1 MPLALTQ
8 KQNLSQ
14 KQELKMTAQ
23 QVHSLN
29 LLQKTK
35 QELQQEIVQTVS
47 HNPLLEIQDGNSQ
60 EILASDFESLGT
72 EPAEAYPDFDDDF
85 DESPSDRREAT
96 SDVYEDNESTY
107 QAPPDWAWPESNTDS
122 DDVEGEEPYRPSQAE
137 LEQDARRESEIA
149 RAVESDES
157 LTESAAID
165 EGFDYDNYLPSDM
178 NGANSDSEA
187 EKRHQYFW
195 DSQIAPVSFRENLL
209 QQIRADAPDDD
220 TAETAEALLGFLD
233 SNGYLSGTDDE
244 ILAETGKSPE
254 QIHRAVKFLQTLEP
268 AGIASRDLRECLL
281 LQLERQRA
289 KGSLDWDIVADHL
302 EQLERNRLPEIAKAL
317 DTDIAEI
324 QEAVTR
330 IRALNPRPCRLFS
343 DEVAPVIIPDATV
356 AQAPGGGWTVK
367 MNDEDIPRV
376 VFSEYTDMYLANK
389 SLTPAERK
397 QLLKYQQEGRQLI
410 DAIQER
416 EKTIEKVTLA
426 LLEFQEAFFR
436 EGDGALKSLK
446 LSDVADRLDCHE
458 STVSRAIANKYLLTP
473 FGLRPYKF
481 FFASGISTSTTTD
494 DVSSRA
500 VRQKIAGLI
509 ARENK
514 QHPLSDQKI
523 TDMLTEEGMD
533 IARRTVAKYREL
545 EGIPTASARKVFKFS
560 LLELL
565 VVIAII
571 AILAGLLLP
580 ALLASKE
587 TARGKLCLN
596 NQRQLGT
603 AFLLYCGDND
613 EFYPRPVNGAC
624 GAGQTWGWIYY
635 DKFPVPAKG
644 NFDPAKGTV
653 FPYVKDARIFLCPLD
668 HTGSTCSYGVN
679 SDIAGKA
686 TKPCQRNPTY
696 CREHC
701 EGLRASS
708 VPAPAGIPLLLEEGS
723 SVATTNDG
731 FFDLDYSL
739 RDHLCFRHRKA
750 NAFSFFDGHAEILK
764 WSDAENWKH
773 CDFAEPVNDYGL

>member
-1 MPLALTQ
+1 
-8 KQNLSQ
+8 
-14 KQELKMTAQ
+14 
-23 QVHSLN
+23 
-29 LLQKTK
+29 
-35 QELQQEIVQTVS
+35 
-47 HNPLLEIQDGNSQ
+47 
-60 EILASDFESLGT
+60 
-72 EPAEAYPDFDDDF
+72 
-85 DESPSDRREAT
+85 
-96 SDVYEDNESTY
+96 
-107 QAPPDWAWPESNTDS
+107 
-122 DDVEGEEPYRPSQAE
+122 
-137 LEQDARRESEIA
+137 
-149 RAVESDES
+149 
-157 LTESAAID
+157 
-165 EGFDYDNYLPSDM
+165 
-178 NGANSDSEA
+178 
-187 EKRHQYFW
+187 
-195 DSQIAPVSFRENLL
+195 
-209 QQIRADAPDDD
+209 
-220 TAETAEALLGFLD
+220 
-233 SNGYLSGTDDE
+233 
-244 ILAETGKSPE
+244 
-254 QIHRAVKFLQTLEP
+254 
-268 AGIASRDLRECLL
+268 
-281 LQLERQRA
+281 
-289 KGSLDWDIVADHL
+289 
-302 EQLERNRLPEIAKAL
+302 
-317 DTDIAEI
+317 
-324 QEAVTR
+324 
-330 IRALNPRPCRLFS
+330 
-343 DEVAPVIIPDATV
+343 
-356 AQAPGGGWTVK
+356 
-367 MNDEDIPRV
+367 
-376 VFSEYTDMYLANK
+376 
-389 SLTPAERK
+389 
-397 QLLKYQQEGRQLI
+397 
-410 DAIQER
+410 
-416 EKTIEKVTLA
+416 
-426 LLEFQEAFFR
+426 
-436 EGDGALKSLK
+436 
-446 LSDVADRLDCHE
+446 
-458 STVSRAIANKYLLTP
+458 
-473 FGLRPYKF
+473 
-481 FFASGISTSTTTD
+481 
-494 DVSSRA
+494 
-500 VRQKIAGLI
+500 
-509 ARENK
+509 ENK